1 MEVREADG
9 MRLHR
14 LGPAEDG
21 GKEGGGG
28 HSGEG
33 FFMYSMY
40 AKIKACVQYA
50 RNKT

>member
-21 GKEGGGG
+21 GRWRGIKENV
-28 HSGEG
+28 SLC
-33 FFMYSMY
+33 
-40 AKIKACVQYA
+40 KACMA
-50 RNKT
+50 R